1 MIQKIKDLT
10 GENKNLLDNIII
22 HSFYNVYNKLNG
34 DDIKRNLLM
43 SIKNMLVNDLGK
55 YKYIKIELAQDD
67 EPIMVFYFNDNMF
80 DTDIL
85 ENVYTML
92 QDILCD
98 ANYKINLKYE
108 SK

>member
-34 DDIKRNLLM
+34 DDINRHLLM
-43 SIKNMLVNDLGK
+43 SIKNMIVNDLGK

-80 DTDIL
+80 DTNIL

-92 QDILCD
+92 QDILYNT
-98 ANYKINLKYE
+98 NYKINLKYE

>member
-34 DDIKRNLLM
+34 DDIKRHLLM
-43 SIKNMLVNDLGK
+43 SIKNMLVNDLSK
-55 YKYIKIELAQDD
+55 YKYIKIELVQDD

>member
-22 HSFYNVYNKLNG
+22 HSFYNVYNKLNEN
-34 DDIKRNLLM
+34 DMKRHLLM
-43 SIKNMLVNDLGK
+43 SIKNMLVNDLSK

-92 QDILCD
+92 QDILYD

>member
-22 HSFYNVYNKLNG
+22 HSFYNVYNKLNE
-34 DDIKRNLLM
+34 DDIKRHLLM

-67 EPIMVFYFNDNMF
+67 EPIMVFYFNDDMF

>member
-34 DDIKRNLLM
+34 DDIKRYLLM
-43 SIKNMLVNDLGK
+43 SIKNMLVNDLDK

-67 EPIMVFYFNDNMF
+67 EPIMVFYFNDDMF

>member
-10 GENKNLLDNIII
+10 GEQRNLLDNIII

-34 DDIKRNLLM
+34 DDIKRHLLM
-43 SIKNMLVNDLGK
+43 SIKNMLVNDLSK

-67 EPIMVFYFNDNMF
+67 EPIMIFYFNDNMF

-92 QDILCD
+92 QDILYD

>member
-22 HSFYNVYNKLNG
+22 HSFYNVYNKLNEN
-34 DDIKRNLLM
+34 DMKRHLLM

-55 YKYIKIELAQDD
+55 YKYIKIELAQDN
-67 EPIMVFYFNDNMF
+67 EQIMVFYFNDNMF

>member
-34 DDIKRNLLM
+34 DDIKRYLLM

-67 EPIMVFYFNDNMF
+67 EPIMVFYFNDDMF
-80 DTDIL
+80 DADIL

-92 QDILCD
+92 QDILYD

>member
-10 GENKNLLDNIII
+10 GEQRNLLDNIII

-34 DDIKRNLLM
+34 DDIKRYLLM
-43 SIKNMLVNDLGK
+43 SIKNMLVNDLSK

-67 EPIMVFYFNDNMF
+67 EPIMVFYFNDDMF
-80 DTDIL
+80 DADIL

-92 QDILCD
+92 QDILYD

>member
-34 DDIKRNLLM
+34 DDIKRYLLM
-43 SIKNMLVNDLGK
+43 NIKNMLVNDLSK
-55 YKYIKIELAQDD
+55 YKYIKIELAQDN

-92 QDILCD
+92 QDILYD

>member
-1 MIQKIKDLT
+1 MIQKIKDLI

-34 DDIKRNLLM
+34 DDIKRHILM
-43 SIKNMLVNDLGK
+43 SVKNMLVNDLGK

-67 EPIMVFYFNDNMF
+67 EPTMVFYFNDTMF
-80 DTDIL
+80 DINIL

-92 QDILCD
+92 QDILYD

>member
-34 DDIKRNLLM
+34 DDIKRYLLM
-43 SIKNMLVNDLGK
+43 SIKNMLVNDLSK
-55 YKYIKIELAQDD
+55 YKYIKIELAQDN
-67 EPIMVFYFNDNMF
+67 EPIMVFYFNDDMF

-92 QDILCD
+92 QDILYD

>member
-22 HSFYNVYNKLNG
+22 HSFYNVYNKLNEN
-34 DDIKRNLLM
+34 DMKRHLLM

-98 ANYKINLKYE
+98 ANHKINLKYE

>member
-22 HSFYNVYNKLNG
+22 HSFYNVYNKLNE
-34 DDIKRNLLM
+34 DDIKRHLLM

-55 YKYIKIELAQDD
+55 YKYIKIELVQDD

>member
-34 DDIKRNLLM
+34 DDIKRYLLM

-67 EPIMVFYFNDNMF
+67 EPIMVFYFNDDMF

-92 QDILCD
+92 QDILYD

>member
-1 MIQKIKDLT
+1 
-10 GENKNLLDNIII
+10 
-22 HSFYNVYNKLNG
+22 
-34 DDIKRNLLM
+34 M

-67 EPIMVFYFNDNMF
+67 EPIMIFYFNDNMF

-92 QDILCD
+92 QDILYD

>member
-22 HSFYNVYNKLNG
+22 HSFYNVYNKLNEN
-34 DDIKRNLLM
+34 DMKRHLLM

>member
-22 HSFYNVYNKLNG
+22 HSFYNVYNKLNEN
-34 DDIKRNLLM
+34 DMKRHLLM

-55 YKYIKIELAQDD
+55 YKYIKIELVQDD

>member
-22 HSFYNVYNKLNG
+22 HSFYDVYNKLNR
-34 DDIKRNLLM
+34 DDIKRHLLM

-67 EPIMVFYFNDNMF
+67 ESIIVFYFNDTMF
-80 DTDIL
+80 DIDIL

-92 QDILCD
+92 QNILYD

>member
-34 DDIKRNLLM
+34 DDIKRYLLM

-67 EPIMVFYFNDNMF
+67 EPIMVFYFNDDMF
-80 DTDIL
+80 DADIL
-85 ENVYTML
+85 ENIYTML
-92 QDILCD
+92 QDILYD

>member
-22 HSFYNVYNKLNG
+22 HSFYNVYNKLNEN
-34 DDIKRNLLM
+34 DMKRHLLM

-55 YKYIKIELAQDD
+55 YKYIKIELEQDD

>member
-22 HSFYNVYNKLNG
+22 HSFYNVYNRLNG
-34 DDIKRNLLM
+34 DDIKRYLLM